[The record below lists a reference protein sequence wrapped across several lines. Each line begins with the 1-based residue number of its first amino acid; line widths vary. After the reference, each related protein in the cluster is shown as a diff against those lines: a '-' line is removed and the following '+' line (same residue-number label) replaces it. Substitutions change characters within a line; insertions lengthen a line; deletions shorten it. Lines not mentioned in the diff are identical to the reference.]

1 MQRAAK
7 RLLIWGAIVAGAV
20 VLSLVL
26 GKSIGGGRKGQRIS
40 YADMLSRVQSGSVKD
55 VTLEGTTLTGHCAGG
70 SQFRTTIPANAA
82 GMFSMLHEHRVNITV
97 RDQQPKRWVSMLT
110 SLAPFPLLLGL
121 PFLVVLLFLLLA
133 RRPRPGPPANA

>member
-26 GKSIGGGRKGQRIS
+26 GKSIGGGKGQLVS
-40 YADMLSRVQSGSVKD
+40 YADMLSKVQTGSVKD
-55 VTLEGTTLTGHCAGG
+55 VTIEGTNITGHYAGG